1 MRKFTKGLLMTFV
14 ATAMSLG
21 AYAQVD
27 PVEGYFRVINAG
39 ANKNGYQVVKVTS
52 ETSATL
58 KCTKDDAITLP
69 GTVMYIKADP
79 ADYSGQNLGPYIDTD
94 PSDLEVANL
103 RSQGVDA
110 SEAVYGDIVK
120 TMKDGFKFGL
130 QTINRT
136 SNWNLTSAQQATIIE
151 NMFEYMKMFMQPCDD
166 KLSDPALL
174 ANYGEGAKAYYLK
187 STTPNT
193 QPLADVLTDEQKAAI
208 GGNGELTETLWD
220 MMYWGACDYYLEN
233 DLNELLYA
241 FQTLMNRIHMGHT
254 YYLSAGYVQLNES
267 AEVPQTFIYNEEDPH
282 ILFANNNTVNYDGKT
297 LIPEIDF
304 MGDYSKWIVEPIIEN
319 TDKNYTGTNYFAVNA
334 SNFMKGLNDDPAK
347 YYTTLFVDFPMEIK
361 GEGMRVWGISGQPA
375 VKDTKDGKVAV
386 VTTVEYK
393 DVVPARQGVVI
404 ECSFNDNDGPA
415 GNCLQPVLT
424 PTTGP
429 SASTALKGQFF
440 PTPIN
445 NGIVKL
451 DRWYAYDEFP
461 VEQLRVLSKKEN
473 VYDGANPIGFYKFS
487 GKAITDNK
495 AFLKLDSSFAGMN
508 VMMVSAEDYADGINE
523 AVVATD
529 NNGTMYDLQG
539 RQVSN
544 PTKGLY
550 IVNGKKMVIK

>member
-1 MRKFTKGLLMTFV
+1 M
-14 ATAMSLG
+14 
-21 AYAQVD
+21 
-27 PVEGYFRVINAG
+27 
-39 ANKNGYQVVKVTS
+39 
-52 ETSATL
+52 
-58 KCTKDDAITLP
+58 
-69 GTVMYIKADP
+69 
-79 ADYSGQNLGPYIDTD
+79 
-94 PSDLEVANL
+94 
-103 RSQGVDA
+103 
-110 SEAVYGDIVK
+110 
-120 TMKDGFKFGL
+120 
-130 QTINRT
+130 
-136 SNWNLTSAQQATIIE
+136 
-151 NMFEYMKMFMQPCDD
+151 
-166 KLSDPALL
+166 
-174 ANYGEGAKAYYLK
+174 
-187 STTPNT
+187 
-193 QPLADVLTDEQKAAI
+193 
-208 GGNGELTETLWD
+208 
-220 MMYWGACDYYLEN
+220 
-233 DLNELLYA
+233 NELLYA

-254 YYLSAGYVQLNES
+254 YYLSAGYVQLNEG

-304 MGDYSKWIVEPIIEN
+304 MGDYSKWIVEPIVEN

-334 SNFMKGLNDDPAK
+334 APFMKGLNDDPAK

-361 GEGMRVWGISGQPA
+361 GEGMHVYGISGQPV

-386 VTTVEYK
+386 VTTVEYET
-393 DVVPARQGVVI
+393 VVPARQGVVI

-461 VEQLRVLSKKEN
+461 VKQLRVLSKKETAC
-473 VYDGANPIGFYKFS
+473 DGANPIGFYGFS